1 MRNNVELQI
10 YSKGVS
16 DLKIKSR
23 SFESFE
29 SLVYQPFFAGEDLT
43 FISHV
48 AIFLRHS
55 LPVQDPPRSS
65 GFRREDIWRKEDD

>member
-16 DLKIKSR
+16 DLKINSR

-29 SLVYQPFFAGEDLT
+29 SLVYQPFFPGEDLT
-43 FISHV
+43 FISPV
-48 AIFLRHS
+48 AIFYDIHYPLKIFFGH
-55 LPVQDPPRSS
+55 LGS
-65 GFRREDIWRKEDD
+65 GGEA

>member
-23 SFESFE
+23 GFESFE

-43 FISHV
+43 FISPV
-48 AIFLRHS
+48 AIFCDFHY
-55 LPVQDPPRSS
+55 PIKVFFGHPGS
-65 GFRREDIWRKEDD
+65 GGKA

>member
-10 YSKGVS
+10 HSKGVI

-23 SFESFE
+23 SFE

-43 FISHV
+43 FISPV
-48 AIFLRHS
+48 AIFY
-55 LPVQDPPRSS
+55 
-65 GFRREDIWRKEDD
+65 DINYPL